1 MYRILQG
8 GGETIPEVPEPI
20 RNFSTGDIFEG
31 YCFAI
36 NCINLDF
43 GLTIQDSILNIYH
56 LYVAI
61 APTTIAYRQF
71 NGVISVPLISMAWV
85 FES

>member
-20 RNFSTGDIFEG
+20 RNLSTGDIFEG

-36 NCINLDF
+36 NCINMDF
-43 GLTIQDSILNIYH
+43 GLTIQDRILNIDH
-56 LYVAI
+56 LYIAI

-71 NGVISVPLISMAWV
+71 NGIIPIPLICVTWV
-85 FES
+85 LES